1 MTESRLKF
9 NSIRSVVGEVEDE
22 LESELENVGSGEE
35 DPDVEV
41 MGLGLDVGVDEVGG
55 VFWVGVEIVGGLEV
69 QTVRLA
75 SFFF

>member
-9 NSIRSVVGEVEDE
+9 NSIRSVVGE
-22 LESELENVGSGEE
+22 ENVGSGEE
-35 DPDVEV
+35 DPNLEV

>member
-9 NSIRSVVGEVEDE
+9 NSIRSVVGE
-22 LESELENVGSGEE
+22 ENVGSGEE
-35 DPDVEV
+35 DPDLEV

>member
-35 DPDVEV
+35 DPDLEV